1 MKELKS
7 QQSHNNNY
15 GESIY
20 SKVGNEKRLAL
31 LNMVKTQG
39 KSLKDAACLLKIN
52 YSTAKTILRVYR
64 VENRILKKTPHQKRN
79 KKVFLVGKSPSE
91 ETSSIDLENENHNK
105 SSLLHSSNISP
116 SLTVYSPQP
125 LHNCQTKLPV
135 THFKNHS
142 SYKLTSN
149 INSPIESKK
158 TSMSELSY
166 QYQCLVNNLKFCVN
180 DLVNNEIIIKNLCST
195 LHGLKYPNFIEKF
208 KNSLSTN
215 DMIKN
220 KLRDNLLKQMQ
231 NIGINNFI
239 NTCQSNDISNF
250 TVQSKSSGNIIN
262 SESSS
267 YNINQANNMINREL
281 NLNADEKQMGIQ
293 DVEFSPSLSIS
304 YVHRPIPV
312 NIKDIVNA

>member
-7 QQSHNNNY
+7 QQPHNKNY

-39 KSLKDAACLLKIN
+39 KSLKDAASLLNIN

-79 KKVFLVGKSPSE
+79 KKVFFVGKSPSDE
-91 ETSSIDLENENHNK
+91 NSSIDLENDIPNK
-105 SSLLHSSNISP
+105 SSLLHSSNISR

-125 LHNCQTKLPV
+125 LHNSQIKFPV
-135 THFKNHS
+135 TQLKNHS
-142 SYKLTSN
+142 SYTLTSN
-149 INSPIESKK
+149 INSPVESKK
-158 TSMSELSY
+158 TSMRELCY

-180 DLVNNEIIIKNLCST
+180 DLVNNEVIIKNLCNT
-195 LHGLKYPNFIEKF
+195 LHDMKYPNFIEKF
-208 KNSLSTN
+208 KNSLSAN
-215 DMIKN
+215 VIIKN
-220 KLRDNLLKQMQ
+220 ILKDDLLKQMQ

-239 NTCQSNDISNF
+239 NNSQSNDISIS
-250 TVQSKSSGNIIN
+250 TVQSKSSANIIN
-262 SESSS
+262 SENSSS
-267 YNINQANNMINREL
+267 NMKQNNNLIIREL
-281 NLNADEKQMGIQ
+281 RPNADEKQMGIQ
-293 DVEFSPSLSIS
+293 DVEFSPSVSIS
-304 YVHRPIPV
+304 FVHRPIPV